1 MKKKVSKSD
10 LKILREACKK
20 FREAFASVE
29 EMRKHCEKD
38 VELLKNRGENEEIK
52 TP

>member
-1 MKKKVSKSD
+1 MKKVSKGD

-29 EMRKHCEKD
+29 EMCKHCEKD
-38 VELLKNRGENEEIK
+38 VKLLKKAGHIK
-52 TP
+52 